1 MSNSRSKAKS
11 KNKVSIPRYRPN
23 RPSLFGPPPLLVGED
38 AAAYDELRAAI
49 SATVEPIDTVE
60 CL

>member
-38 AAAYDELRAAI
+38 AAAYDELYAQEFAAEL
-49 SATVEPIDTVE
+49 AARVR
-60 CL
+60 